1 VVPVPIIDIEGYG
14 ELPAKDILSR
24 MGIKESGDPRLAEAK
39 KQVYKDGY
47 HIGRMNSIC
56 GPYAGM
62 RVEEAKDL
70 MRAAML
76 ESGEA
81 ELFYDLSEPVVCRC
95 GSPVHIRRVDDQWF
109 INYADENLTAR
120 TSEHCRGMDIYPSE
134 YANNVHGVLE
144 WFRERA
150 CVRQGN
156 WLGTRFPFDDK
167 WIIEAISD
175 STLYPVYYLV
185 SLYANRG
192 EIKPEQMTESF
203 FDHVILGE
211 GDVKKV
217 SQSTG
222 ISVDLLRRIAA
233 DVSYW
238 YPLDLNLG
246 GKEHMT
252 VHFPAFLFNHTAVLP
267 QDMWPRGILVNW
279 YITSK
284 AGKISKSK
292 GGAQPIPGAAS
303 KFGVD
308 SLRLYYA
315 HIASPFTDVEWDEDA
330 VTSYRTRVDRLLKM
344 VEELLGAG
352 RSGELRAID
361 RWIQSRVDANVR
373 SCLEF
378 MRSFD
383 LRQMASV
390 VYFDMVNDLRW
401 YLRRGGDN
409 SLVIRDVLN
418 KWVRMMAPVTPHI
431 AEEMWE
437 MIGGEGLVSAA
448 DYPEPDDDVQSLVSE
463 AGESLLRELM
473 TDVKE
478 ILRVTGM
485 DAHRVVVYTS
495 PDWKNRI
502 QSQAVR
508 LGLEDAL
515 DIPSLTKWAMAD
527 ADIRSQGKAVPDFIK
542 KLVPELQKRSRG
554 DLESLSVPL
563 NEKNHLEEAAG
574 FLATEL
580 GAEVLVL
587 SADDPDLHDPQ
598 GKVRFAVPGRPAL
611 FIE

>member
-1 VVPVPIIDIEGYG
+1 
-14 ELPAKDILSR
+14 
-24 MGIKESGDPRLAEAK
+24 
-39 KQVYKDGY
+39 
-47 HIGRMNSIC
+47 
-56 GPYAGM
+56 
-62 RVEEAKDL
+62 
-70 MRAAML
+70 
-76 ESGEA
+76 
-81 ELFYDLSEPVVCRC
+81 
-95 GSPVHIRRVDDQWF
+95 
-109 INYADENLTAR
+109 
-120 TSEHCRGMDIYPSE
+120 
-134 YANNVHGVLE
+134 
-144 WFRERA
+144 
-150 CVRQGN
+150 
-156 WLGTRFPFDDK
+156 
-167 WIIEAISD
+167 
-175 STLYPVYYLV
+175 
-185 SLYANRG
+185 
-192 EIKPEQMTESF
+192 
-203 FDHVILGE
+203 
-211 GDVKKV
+211 
-217 SQSTG
+217 
-222 ISVDLLRRIAA
+222 
-233 DVSYW
+233 
-238 YPLDLNLG
+238 
-246 GKEHMT
+246 
-252 VHFPAFLFNHTAVLP
+252 
-267 QDMWPRGILVNW
+267 
-279 YITSK
+279 
-284 AGKISKSK
+284 
-292 GGAQPIPGAAS
+292 
-303 KFGVD
+303 VD